1 VIPPDVNE
9 DSAVPDPMDPVEP
22 AEPEKSAK
30 KQLPLWLEFPL
41 LIGAALLIAVII
53 KTFLFQAFWIP
64 SSSMEDTLL
73 IYDRVLV
80 SKLSY
85 EFSDISQLDVIVF
98 DDPRA
103 GFEQPDEDAVA
114 RAVRNLKE
122 SIGLAT
128 PQSEFI
134 KRVIGLPGDVVEGKD
149 GSVFVNGTLLDE
161 PYLKQPDLPIRPF
174 GPVEVPEDMLF
185 VMGDNRRASQ
195 DSRFFGPIPVDDV
208 VGKAFVII
216 WPISR
221 AGGI

>member
-1 VIPPDVNE
+1 MIPPDL
-9 DSAVPDPMDPVEP
+9 DATSSVPEP
-22 AEPEKSAK
+22 AEPSGSTGKSK

-41 LIGAALLIAVII
+41 LIGAALLIAVLI

-64 SSSMEDTLL
+64 SSSMENTLL

-80 SKLSY
+80 SKLSF

-103 GFEQPDEDAVA
+103 GFEQPEEDAIE
-114 RAVRNLKE
+114 RAIRNLKE

-134 KRVIGLPGDVVEGKD
+134 KRVIGLPGDVVEGRD
-149 GSVFVNGTLLDE
+149 GSVFVNGVRLDE

-174 GPVEVPEDMLF
+174 GPVTVPVDSLF

-216 WPISR
+216 WPVGR

>member
-1 VIPPDVNE
+1 VIPPELNE
-9 DSAVPDPMDPVEP
+9 TGPVPEPVEP
-22 AEPEKSAK
+22 ARPTKGHK

-64 SSSMEDTLL
+64 SSSMEDTLQ

-103 GFEQPDEDAVA
+103 GFEQPDEDALE
-114 RAVRNLKE
+114 RAIRNLKE

-134 KRVIGLPGDVVEGKD
+134 KRVIGLPGDTVEGRD
-149 GSVFVNGTLLDE
+149 GSVFVNDVRLDE
-161 PYLKQPDLPIRPF
+161 PYLKRPELPIRPF
-174 GPVEVPEDMLF
+174 GPVEVPANSLF

-216 WPISR
+216 WPLSR
-221 AGGI
+221 AGGV

>member
-1 VIPPDVNE
+1 MIPPDI
-9 DSAVPDPMDPVEP
+9 DAPSSVPEP
-22 AEPEKSAK
+22 AEPSGSAGRSK
-30 KQLPLWLEFPL
+30 KKLPLWLEFPL
-41 LIGAALLIAVII
+41 LIGAALLIAVLI

-64 SSSMEDTLL
+64 SSSMENTLL

-103 GFEQPDEDAVA
+103 GFEQPEEDALE
-114 RAVRNLKE
+114 RAIRNLKE
-122 SIGLAT
+122 SIGVAT

-134 KRVIGLPGDVVEGKD
+134 KRVIGLPGDVVEGRD
-149 GSVFVNGTLLDE
+149 GSVFVNGVRLEE
-161 PYLKQPDLPIRPF
+161 PYRKQPELPMRPF
-174 GPVEVPEDMLF
+174 GPVTVPADSLF

-216 WPISR
+216 WPVGR

>member
-1 VIPPDVNE
+1 
-9 DSAVPDPMDPVEP
+9 M
-22 AEPEKSAK
+22 
-30 KQLPLWLEFPL
+30 WLEFPL
-41 LIGAALLIAVII
+41 LIGAALLIAVLI

-103 GFEQPDEDAVA
+103 GFEQPEEDAIE
-114 RAVRNLKE
+114 RAIRNLKE

-134 KRVIGLPGDVVEGKD
+134 KRVIGLPGDVVEGRD
-149 GSVFVNGTLLDE
+149 GSVFVNDVRLVE

-174 GPVEVPEDMLF
+174 GPVTVPADSLF
-185 VMGDNRRASQ
+185 MMGDNRRASQ

-216 WPISR
+216 WPLDR

>member
-1 VIPPDVNE
+1 MIPPDL
-9 DSAVPDPMDPVEP
+9 DDTAPVPEQSEPVE
-22 AEPEKSAK
+22 ADEDHK

-41 LIGAALLIAVII
+41 LIGAALLIAVLI

-64 SSSMEDTLL
+64 SSSMEDTLQ

-80 SKLSY
+80 SKISY
-85 EFSDISQLDVIVF
+85 EFSDVSQLDVIVF

-103 GFEQPDEDAVA
+103 GFEQPDESALE
-114 RAVRNLKE
+114 RAIRNLKE

-134 KRVIGLPGDVVEGKD
+134 KRVIGVPGDIVEGKN
-149 GSVFVNGTLLDE
+149 GSVHVNGVPLVE
-161 PYLKQPDLPIRPF
+161 PYLKQPELPIRDF
-174 GPVEVPEDMLF
+174 AAVEVPDDHLF

-195 DSRFFGPIPVDDV
+195 DSRSFGAIPIDDV

-216 WPISR
+216 WPIGR
-221 AGGI
+221 FGGI

>member
-1 VIPPDVNE
+1 M
-9 DSAVPDPMDPVEP
+9 S
-22 AEPEKSAK
+22 PESDETTEKHK

-41 LIGAALLIAVII
+41 LIAAALLIAVLI

-64 SSSMEDTLL
+64 SSSMENTLQ

-85 EFSDISQLDVIVF
+85 EFSDIALGDVIVF

-103 GFEQPDEDAVA
+103 GFEQPDEDPLE
-114 RAVRNLKE
+114 RAIRNLRE
-122 SIGLAT
+122 SIGLVT

-134 KRVIGLPGDVVEGKD
+134 KRVIGVPGDVVQGRD
-149 GSVFVNGTLLDE
+149 GAVFVNGVRLDE
-161 PYLKQPDLPIRPF
+161 PYLKNLDTPIPPF
-174 GPVEVPEDMLF
+174 DPVEVPEGSLF

-195 DSRFFGPIPVDDV
+195 DSRFFGPIPIDDV
-208 VGKAFVII
+208 VGKAFVIM
-216 WPISR
+216 WPPSR

>member
-1 VIPPDVNE
+1 VIPPDLDETVPVPEQSEPIEPDE
-9 DSAVPDPMDPVEP
+9 DH
-22 AEPEKSAK
+22 K

-41 LIGAALLIAVII
+41 LIGAALLIAVLI

-64 SSSMEDTLL
+64 SSSMEDTLQ

-80 SKLSY
+80 SKISY
-85 EFSDISQLDVIVF
+85 EFSDISRLDVIVF

-103 GFEQPDEDAVA
+103 GFEQPDESALE

-134 KRVIGLPGDVVEGKD
+134 KRVIGVPGDIVQGTD
-149 GSVFVNGTLLDE
+149 GSVYVNGVPLVE
-161 PYLKQPDLPIRPF
+161 PYLKQPELPIRDF
-174 GPVEVPEDMLF
+174 GPIEVPEDHLF

-195 DSRFFGPIPVDDV
+195 DSRIFGPIPVDDV

-216 WPISR
+216 WPIGR
-221 AGGI
+221 LGGV

>member
-1 VIPPDVNE
+1 MTLNDPNDETVLYIDVR
-9 DSAVPDPMDPVEP
+9 P
-22 AEPEKSAK
+22 AEPEEMQK

-41 LIGAALLIAVII
+41 LIGAALLIAVVI

-64 SSSMEDTLL
+64 SSSMEDTLQ

-85 EFSDISQLDVIVF
+85 QFSDISQLDVIVF

-103 GFEQPDEDAVA
+103 GFEQPDEGAVE

-134 KRVIGLPGDVVEGKD
+134 KRVIGVPGDVVEGKD
-149 GSVFVNGTLLDE
+149 GAVYVNGVRLDE
-161 PYLKQPDLPIRPF
+161 PYLKQPELPIGPF
-174 GPVEVPEDMLF
+174 GPVEVPDGALF

-195 DSRFFGPIPVDDV
+195 DSRFFGPIPIDDV

-216 WPISR
+216 WPPSR
-221 AGGI
+221 AGGM

>member
-1 VIPPDVNE
+1 VIPPDL
-9 DSAVPDPMDPVEP
+9 DATSSVPEP
-22 AEPEKSAK
+22 AEPSGSTGKSK

-41 LIGAALLIAVII
+41 LIGAALLIAVLI

-64 SSSMEDTLL
+64 SSSMENTLL

-103 GFEQPDEDAVA
+103 GFEQPKEDAIE
-114 RAVRNLKE
+114 RAIRNLKE

-134 KRVIGLPGDVVEGKD
+134 KRVIGLPGDVVEGSD
-149 GSVFVNGTLLDE
+149 GSVFVNGVRLDE

-174 GPVEVPEDMLF
+174 GPVTVPVDSLF

-216 WPISR
+216 WPVGR

>member
-1 VIPPDVNE
+1 MIPPDL
-9 DSAVPDPMDPVEP
+9 DATSSVPEP
-22 AEPEKSAK
+22 AEPSGSTGKSK

-41 LIGAALLIAVII
+41 LIGAALLIAVLI

-64 SSSMEDTLL
+64 SSSMENTLL

-103 GFEQPDEDAVA
+103 GFEQPEEDAIE
-114 RAVRNLKE
+114 RAIRNLKE

-134 KRVIGLPGDVVEGKD
+134 KRVIGLPGDVVEGRD
-149 GSVFVNGTLLDE
+149 GSVFVNGVRLDE

-174 GPVEVPEDMLF
+174 GPVTVPVDSLF

-216 WPISR
+216 WPVGR

>member
-1 VIPPDVNE
+1 MIPQ
-9 DSAVPDPMDPVEP
+9 DPEQGTDAPISQDPEEP
-22 AEPEKSAK
+22 SRKPK

-41 LIGAALLIAVII
+41 LIGAALIIAVLI

-64 SSSMEDTLL
+64 SSSMEDTLQ

-85 EFSDISQLDVIVF
+85 EISDIARGDIIVF

-103 GFEQPDEDAVA
+103 GFEQPDEDPLE
-114 RAVRNLKE
+114 RAIRNLKE

-134 KRVIGLPGDVVEGKD
+134 KRVIGVPGDVVEGRD
-149 GSVFVNGTLLDE
+149 GSVFVNGVRHNE
-161 PYLKQPDLPIRPF
+161 PYLKDRDLPVRPF
-174 GPVEVPEDMLF
+174 GPIAVLDGSLF
-185 VMGDNRRASQ
+185 VMGDNRGASQ
-195 DSRFFGPIPVDDV
+195 DSRFFGPIPIDDV
-208 VGKAFVII
+208 VGKAFIII
-216 WPISR
+216 WPPSR

>member
-1 VIPPDVNE
+1 
-9 DSAVPDPMDPVEP
+9 M
-22 AEPEKSAK
+22 
-30 KQLPLWLEFPL
+30 WLEFPL
-41 LIGAALLIAVII
+41 LIGAALLIAVLI

-103 GFEQPDEDAVA
+103 GFEQPEEDAIE
-114 RAVRNLKE
+114 RAIRNLKE

-134 KRVIGLPGDVVEGKD
+134 KRVIGLPGDVVEGRD
-149 GSVFVNGTLLDE
+149 GSVFVNDVRLVE

-174 GPVEVPEDMLF
+174 GPVTVPADSLF
-185 VMGDNRRASQ
+185 MMGDNRRASQ

-208 VGKAFVII
+208 VGRAFVII
-216 WPISR
+216 WPLGR

>member
-1 VIPPDVNE
+1 VIPPDLNE
-9 DSAVPDPMDPVEP
+9 TTSDPEPIEPVEP
-22 AEPEKSAK
+22 EKAHK
-30 KQLPLWLEFPL
+30 KQLPFWLEFPL
-41 LIGAALLIAVII
+41 LIGAALLIAVLI

-64 SSSMEDTLL
+64 SSSMEDTLQV
-73 IYDRVLV
+73 YDRVLV

-103 GFEQPDEDAVA
+103 GFEQPDEGALD

-134 KRVIGLPGDVVEGKD
+134 KRVIGLPGDIVEGRD
-149 GSVFVNGTLLDE
+149 GAVYVNDVRLDE
-161 PYLKQPDLPIRPF
+161 PYLKQPELPIRPF
-174 GPVEVPEDMLF
+174 GPVVVPEGSLF

-195 DSRFFGPIPVDDV
+195 DSRFFGPIPIDDV

-216 WPISR
+216 WPPSR

>member
-1 VIPPDVNE
+1 MIPPDLNE
-9 DSAVPDPMDPVEP
+9 TASVPEP
-22 AEPEKSAK
+22 AEPSGSAEKSK

-41 LIGAALLIAVII
+41 LIAAALLIAVLI

-64 SSSMEDTLL
+64 SSSMENTLL

-103 GFEQPDEDAVA
+103 GFEQPEEDALE
-114 RAVRNLKE
+114 RALRNLKE

-134 KRVIGLPGDVVEGKD
+134 KRVIGLPGDVVEGRD
-149 GSVFVNGTLLDE
+149 GSVFVNDVRLVE
-161 PYLKQPDLPIRPF
+161 PYLKQPERPIRPF
-174 GPVEVPEDMLF
+174 GPVNVPADSLF

-216 WPISR
+216 WPVGR

>member
-1 VIPPDVNE
+1 MIPPDL
-9 DSAVPDPMDPVEP
+9 DATSSVPEP
-22 AEPEKSAK
+22 AEPSGSTGKSK

-41 LIGAALLIAVII
+41 LIGAALLIAVLI

-64 SSSMEDTLL
+64 SSSMENTLL

-103 GFEQPDEDAVA
+103 GFEQPEEDAIE
-114 RAVRNLKE
+114 RAIRNLKE

-134 KRVIGLPGDVVEGKD
+134 KRVIGLPGDVVEGSD
-149 GSVFVNGTLLDE
+149 GSVFVNGVRLDE

-174 GPVEVPEDMLF
+174 GPVTVPVDSLF

-216 WPISR
+216 WPVGR